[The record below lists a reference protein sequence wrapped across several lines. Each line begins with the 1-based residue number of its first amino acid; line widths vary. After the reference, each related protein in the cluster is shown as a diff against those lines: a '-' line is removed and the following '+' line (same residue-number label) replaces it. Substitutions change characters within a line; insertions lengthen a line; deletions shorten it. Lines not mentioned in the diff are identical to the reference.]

1 MISSYLQITASYLK
15 SQNPSINT
23 EERTVSRITQSLAG
37 GSGYTSPESPQQ
49 QTLYVSNVS
58 DVDLPNLSF
67 PTTSLDGGRVTMA
80 DFTVYTADAPNTPVT
95 TLGFPGQI
103 FQSNNTEAYVAGARS
118 FTPFSTARIGP
129 TVDFITDNNP
139 GLGRTSG
146 KSKIYSFKILYE
158 QYGFGGYYHPPTNPY
173 KN

>member
-103 FQSNNTEAYVAGARS
+103 FNLSNTEAYLAGNKT
-118 FTPFSTARIGP
+118 FTPFSNAQIGP
-129 TVDFITDNNP
+129 TADFITGNNP
-139 GLGRTSG
+139 VLGPTLG
-146 KSKIYSFKILYE
+146 KPKIYSFTISITPE
-158 QYGFGGYYHPPTNPY
+158 I
-173 KN
+173 